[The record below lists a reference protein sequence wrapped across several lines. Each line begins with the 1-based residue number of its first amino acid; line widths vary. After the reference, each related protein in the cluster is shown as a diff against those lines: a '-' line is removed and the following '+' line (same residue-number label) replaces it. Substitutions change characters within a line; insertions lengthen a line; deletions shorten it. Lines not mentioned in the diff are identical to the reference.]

1 MSKSVFK
8 DVSGKFQGAA
18 KEVAKNPQ
26 KAISSATQIL
36 GSAVSL
42 FKPFP
47 NVRMGYGITNRDQQ
61 IMTWRIPNGSS
72 VQMYINPQNFDVKE
86 AKQISSIRT
95 KGGYVVQYWGE
106 QLPNLS
112 IRGTTGS
119 SGIKGINVLRDIY
132 RSEMTAFDLVAAQQ
146 LSEVQQVLASAPTL
160 KDGNITEPL
169 TEAAN
174 RIRNNNFL
182 LRPSLASLAASVL
195 LFYQG
200 VQYKGFFTDFS
211 VTESVDRLGLFDYA
225 ITFMATDI
233 SGRRNNYLPWHK
245 EAMAEDMAGQLINGI
260 GNALRRAM
268 GMSDQAP
275 TQYHPD
281 NAPYTFGGNT
291 LAPALGLNVNPEDQ
305 YEFL

>member
-8 DVSGKFQGAA
+8 DVSGKFQGVA
-18 KEVAKNPQ
+18 KEVAKNPVSTAK
-26 KAISSATQIL
+26 KASEFLA
-36 GSAVSL
+36 GAVSL

-61 IMTWRIPNGSS
+61 VMTWRIPSGSS
-72 VQMYINPQNFDVKE
+72 VQMYINPQNFEVKE

-132 RSEMTAFDLVAAQQ
+132 RSEMSAFDLVAAQQ

-160 KDGNITEPL
+160 EDGNITEPL

-200 VQYKGFFTDFS
+200 VQYKGFFTEFS
-211 VTESVDRLGLFDYA
+211 VTESVDRLGLFDYSM
-225 ITFMATDI
+225 TFMATDI

-260 GNALRRAM
+260 GNALRRAV
-268 GMSDQAP
+268 GMSDQLP

-281 NAPYTFGGNT
+281 NASYSFGGNT